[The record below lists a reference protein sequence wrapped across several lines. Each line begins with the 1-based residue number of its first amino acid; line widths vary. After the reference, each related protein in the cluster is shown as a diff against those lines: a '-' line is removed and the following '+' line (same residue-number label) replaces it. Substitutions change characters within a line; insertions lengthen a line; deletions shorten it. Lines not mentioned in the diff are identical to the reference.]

1 MLNLNATHEPI
12 IIQEGHSYV
21 SLPFKC
27 PCCELPLYVQADVA
41 FFVYCPHGVCD
52 AQVCN
57 DGASGNTLLD
67 AIHNL
72 LINYKTSSQ

>member
-12 IIQEGHSYV
+12 IIQEGNSYV
-21 SLPFKC
+21 SLPFHC
-27 PCCELPLYVQADVA
+27 PSCRNALYVRTDVA
-41 FFVYCPHGVCD
+41 FFVYCPHGV
-52 AQVCN
+52 
-57 DGASGNTLLD
+57 SGNTLLD